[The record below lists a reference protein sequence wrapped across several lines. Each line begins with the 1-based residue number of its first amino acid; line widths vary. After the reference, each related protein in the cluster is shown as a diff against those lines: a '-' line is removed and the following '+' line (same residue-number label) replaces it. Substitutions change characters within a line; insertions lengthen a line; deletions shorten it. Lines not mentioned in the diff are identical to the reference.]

1 MSGKAEE
8 EKLVP
13 KEDSEDEAEAE
24 AFKAGIP
31 LVSDRAP
38 NGKVKMTSTKDCAV
52 MSMLCLSYGCEIGLL
67 WPVFLHFVTQFFQFF
82 LVAEFFQQKVLP
94 LTAMFKSPQVDLV
107 EGMINLAISSNTTIQ
122 NFNYS
127 IAPWNQFAGQ
137 GVALPGWIF
146 TRCALN
152 LDIPQSAVDVLMVAL
167 IMLLFGKFWGEVSSF
182 FENADLFLFQMGSE
196 VDSDRDKDKSHAAI
210 KKALETPASKCSIT
224 AVAMHVKI
232 VIVVLIYLPHLICQ
246 VAIVFTGAQY
256 ILVQPTLGVMIK
268 SALKIYFI
276 SKFSG
281 IMLKAYTGENMKKLT
296 NGAMMNFDCKEGE
309 KPQRGWWQSVL
320 KAVLIFVSSALM
332 ALIYIFAYGYPVHM
346 VGRKCEAYITNFGKS
361 SSLFHP
367 PGIPTCLP
375 GFGTPGSSCGKE
387 SFWG

>member
-1 MSGKAEE
+1 VQQGDSDAEE
-8 EKLVP
+8 
-13 KEDSEDEAEAE
+13 EAE

-52 MSMLCLSYGCEIGLL
+52 MSMLCLSYGVEIGLL
-67 WPVFLHFVTQFFQFF
+67 WPVFLHFITQGFQFF

-94 LTAMFKSPQVDLV
+94 LAAMFKSPQVDLV
-107 EGMINLAISSNTTIQ
+107 DQMIQLAISSNTTIQ

-127 IAPWNQFAGQ
+127 IAPWNVTELAGQ
-137 GVALPGWIF
+137 GGALPEWIF

-167 IMLLFGKFWGEVSSF
+167 VMLLFGKFWGEVSSF
-182 FENADLFLFQMGSE
+182 FENADLFLFKMGSE
-196 VDSDRDKDKSHAAI
+196 VDPDRDKDKSHKAI
-210 KKALETPASKCSIT
+210 KTALETPASKCSIT

-246 VAIVFTGAQY
+246 VVIVFVGAQY

-296 NGAMMNFDCKEGE
+296 NGAMMNFDCTEGP
-309 KPQRGWWQSVL
+309 KPQKGWWQSVF
-320 KAVLIFVSSALM
+320 KAVIIFVSSALM

-346 VGRKCEAYITNFGKS
+346 VGRQCEAYIANFGKN

-375 GFGTPGSSCGKE
+375 GFGTPGSTCGKA